1 MSDDACDPRVADLV
15 MAGRIRVGL
24 FPPQFVRDPATG
36 ELRGVL
42 VEIIRALGARI
53 GIEVVLVE
61 QPTPARA
68 VDCLNAGAC
77 DIASL
82 GFDPSR
88 VAQVGGFSPP
98 LLQVDYTYLVP
109 AHSSIDS
116 TADVDRIG
124 VRIAVVR
131 GHASTLALRRILRQA
146 EPIEVE
152 TTDAA
157 FDQLR
162 SGRADALASVRPALF
177 DYSSRMPGSRV
188 LADSYGANF
197 PALVV
202 AKGQTAR
209 LAYLSEFIEEAK
221 ASGLVQRAIARAG
234 QTGYQVAREGNRGSL
249 WRALP
254 CGPRTG
260 L

>member
-1 MSDDACDPRVADLV
+1 MSNDACDPRVADLV
-15 MAGRIRVGL
+15 KAGKIRVGL
-24 FPPQFVRDPATG
+24 FPPQYVKDPATG
-36 ELRGVL
+36 ELCGVL

-53 GIEVVLVE
+53 GIEVVVVE

-68 VDCLNAGAC
+68 VECLNDGAC

-82 GFDPSR
+82 GFDSSR
-88 VAQVGGFSPP
+88 VTQVGGFSPP

-116 TADVDRIG
+116 TADVDRTG
-124 VRIAVVR
+124 VRIVVVR
-131 GHASTLALRRILRQA
+131 GHASTLALRRLLRQA
-146 EPIEVE
+146 EPMEVE

-157 FDQLR
+157 FEQLR
-162 SGRADALASVRPALF
+162 SGYADALASVRPALLDF
-177 DYSSRMPGSRV
+177 SSRLSGSRV
-188 LADSYGANF
+188 LADSYGANY

-221 ASGLVQRAIARAG
+221 ASGLVQRTIERSG
-234 QTGYQVAREGNRGSL
+234 QVGYQMAR
-249 WRALP
+249 
-254 CGPRTG
+254 
-260 L
+260 